1 LSFFMDGGSLR
12 AHGTLRGQIRDRSG
26 RDPMVSA
33 AVVDAQSVRAR
44 TPWPAKPRLRRRQ
57 R

>member
-1 LSFFMDGGSLR
+1 MDGGSLR